1 MSTER
6 ADRLRAIANRLS
18 NVMEDIKSGK
28 TELTE
33 KDFSL
38 IDQLDNN
45 VSEYE
50 DILKK
55 ENKMS

>member
-6 ADRLRAIANRLS
+6 ADKLRAIADRLS

-28 TELTE
+28 TQLTE

-38 IDQLDNN
+38 IDQLDNT